1 MAWRRKL
8 EDSECLEKKH
18 RRQSREK
25 KVRRQGMKK
34 KVRRHGMEK
43 NGKTQYRSSW
53 TEMIEYCS

>member
-43 NGKTQYRSSW
+43 NGKTQYRSS
-53 TEMIEYCS
+53 